1 MDKGSEIAF
10 KLQNVDCDPK
20 LKEIIINQG
29 QDLFFLRK
37 QMIELATNFDHL
49 ASQMITLTNGT
60 AGFMNDIKR
69 IRKILKTDEA
79 LSEEE

>member
-10 KLQNVDCDPK
+10 KLQKVDCDPK

-37 QMIELATNFDHL
+37 NLIELATNFDQL
-49 ASQMITLTNGT
+49 ATQMINLTSGT
-60 AGFMNDIKR
+60 AKFMDDVKR